1 MESTGT
7 DHVSVLLLGKDRR
20 EEKMKQKMMLI
31 GMIMLLITTSLFAI
45 TAEEIIKKMEVNL
58 VYNTSI
64 VEGRMVINDRFGSRT
79 STYISYAEGEDK
91 SLLEFTNKED
101 AGQKILRL
109 EDEIYLYYP
118 DAEETIRLQGAAL
131 RQAVMGSDFS
141 YEDMTGDKGLLGS
154 YNVSLDGEESID
166 GNFCYIVTLTA
177 KTRDVP
183 YQKEIMWVDKELFIY
198 RQVHKLA
205 KSGKLLKEMKITD
218 VIKVE
223 NLYIPSGFT
232 IEDKLKRNSSTEFY
246 MDSIELGVN
255 LPKDIFT
262 LSELW

>member
-1 MESTGT
+1 
-7 DHVSVLLLGKDRR
+7 
-20 EEKMKQKMMLI
+20 MKKKIIILIAMLI
-31 GMIMLLITTSLFAI
+31 FIASGLFAI
-45 TAEEIIKKMEVNL
+45 TAEEIVLKMELNL
-58 VYNTSI
+58 VYDTAI

-79 STYISYAEGEDK
+79 STYISYAEGEEK

-141 YEDMTGDKGLLGS
+141 YEDMTGGKGILGS
-154 YNVSLDGEESID
+154 YSVTLNGEESID
-166 GNFCYIVTLTA
+166 GNPCYILTLTA

-205 KSGKLLKEMKITD
+205 KSGKLLKEMK
-218 VIKVE
+218 VMELIKVDG
-223 NLYIPSGFT
+223 LYIPSRLT
-232 IEDKLKRNSSTEFY
+232 MVDKLKRNSSTEFY
-246 MDSIELGVN
+246 MDSIKLGID
-255 LPKDIFT
+255 LPADIF
-262 LSELW
+262 SIGELW

>member
-1 MESTGT
+1 
-7 DHVSVLLLGKDRR
+7 
-20 EEKMKQKMMLI
+20 MKQKIFIFTVMFI
-31 GMIMLLITTSLFAI
+31 FITTGLFAI
-45 TAEEIIKKMEVNL
+45 TAEEIIEKLELNL

-64 VEGRMVINDRFGSRT
+64 VEGRMVINDRFGTRT
-79 STYISYAEGEDK
+79 STYISYAEGEEK

-141 YEDMTGDKGLLGS
+141 YEDMTGDKGILGS
-154 YNVSLDGEESID
+154 YNVTLDGEESID
-166 GNFCYIVTLTA
+166 GNSCYIITLTA

-183 YQKEIMWVDKELFIY
+183 YQKEIMWVDKELFVY

-205 KSGKLLKEMKITD
+205 KSGKVLKEMKIID
-218 VIKVE
+218 LIIVDG
-223 NLYIPSGFT
+223 LHIPSGFT
-232 IEDKLKRNSSTEFY
+232 IVDKLKRNSSTEFY
-246 MDSIELGVN
+246 MDSIDLGVT

>member
-1 MESTGT
+1 
-7 DHVSVLLLGKDRR
+7 
-20 EEKMKQKMMLI
+20 MKKKIFILITMLI
-31 GMIMLLITTSLFAI
+31 FTAAALFAI
-45 TAEEIIKKMEVNL
+45 TAEEIIEKMELNL
-58 VYNTSI
+58 VYDTSI

-79 STYISYAEGEDK
+79 STYISYAEGDDK
-91 SLLEFTNKED
+91 SLLEFTNIED

-141 YEDMTGDKGLLGS
+141 YEDMTGDKGILGS
-154 YNVSLDGEESID
+154 YSVTLNGEESID
-166 GNFCYIVTLTA
+166 GNPCYILTLTA

-205 KSGKLLKEMKITD
+205 KSGKLLKEMKLMD
-218 VIKVE
+218 LIKVDG
-223 NLYIPSGFT
+223 LYIPSRLT
-232 IEDKLKRNSSTEFY
+232 MVDKLKRNSSTEFY
-246 MDSIELGVN
+246 MDSIELGVA
-255 LPKDIFT
+255 LPADIF
-262 LSELW
+262 SIGELW